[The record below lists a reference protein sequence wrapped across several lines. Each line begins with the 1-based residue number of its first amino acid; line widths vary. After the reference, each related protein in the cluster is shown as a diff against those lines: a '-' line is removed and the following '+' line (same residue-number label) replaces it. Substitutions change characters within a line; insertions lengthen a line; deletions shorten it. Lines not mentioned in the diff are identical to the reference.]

1 MPTLKEAYKWWQ
13 YEPKGTAIIK
23 FLSSLEE
30 SKSKN
35 KEDETNNN
43 KDNQDESMKTIKR
56 NHAAQDPFM
65 DPMNEALLDIDFA
78 SEFPDDKRASRGLP
92 PEFIRKW
99 CLDRV
104 FTKVEELVDF
114 SQALTGIDY
123 LQDLECRRREALR
136 EVALRLK
143 IDKNNWRRA
152 LSADPDA
159 KKWVEDI
166 QAQETII
173 GGFYA
178 SCYVDL
184 RIWVY
189 EFSLKVIGY
198 ADPYSIDYAP

>member
-1 MPTLKEAYKWWQ
+1 MKEAHKWWQ

-23 FLSSLEE
+23 FLSSIEE
-30 SKSKN
+30 SKPRKDDEA
-35 KEDETNNN
+35 KEAKE
-43 KDNQDESMKTIKR
+43 QDIQLGER

-65 DPMNEALLDIDFA
+65 DPLNEELLDIDLI
-78 SEFPDDKRASRGLP
+78 SESLDARRASRGLP

-99 CLDRV
+99 CLDKV

-143 IDKNNWRRA
+143 IEKNNWRKV
-152 LSADPDA
+152 LSSDPDA

-173 GGFYA
+173 EGFYA
-178 SCYVDL
+178 TCFVDL
-184 RIWVY
+184 RIWVCQLVSPR
-189 EFSLKVIGY
+189 SLVVLTFL
-198 ADPYSIDYAP
+198 